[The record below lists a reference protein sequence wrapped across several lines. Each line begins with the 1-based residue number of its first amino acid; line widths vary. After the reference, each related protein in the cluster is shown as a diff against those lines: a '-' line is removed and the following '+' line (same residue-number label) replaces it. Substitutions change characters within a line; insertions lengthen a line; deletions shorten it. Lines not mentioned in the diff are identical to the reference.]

1 MEYLR
6 ILRNPYLD
14 NAVWSYTVNDHRLW
28 FTAKHDTS
36 RMISKVYR
44 SKDGKVRYGMSD
56 FERTNLQIK
65 YLLQNKKKFLEDFAN
80 GWEFSNE
87 PGSMCIFE

>member
-14 NAVWSYTVNDHRLW
+14 DAVWSYTVNDPRLW
-28 FTAKHDTS
+28 FTAKHDVS

-44 SKDGKVRYGMSD
+44 SKDGKVLYDMSD
-56 FERTNLQIK
+56 FERTNLSIK
-65 YLLQNKKKFLEDFAN
+65 YLRQNKKKLLEDFAM
-80 GWEFSNE
+80 EME
-87 PGSMCIFE
+87 EI

>member
-14 NAVWSYTVNDHRLW
+14 NAVWSYTVNDPRLW

-44 SKDGKVRYGMSD
+44 SKDGKVHYDMSD
-56 FERTNLQIK
+56 FERTNLSIEYSQ
-65 YLLQNKKKFLEDFAN
+65 LEDFAN
-80 GWEFSNE
+80 GWEFSNK